1 VGHLIGFEGEKA
13 KTFDMVIQLGAILAI
28 VLLYR
33 NRLSSLFNI
42 KPIINKENKFNAIHI
57 ILGVMPA
64 IIVGFILHDM
74 IKTFLFTPITVLL
87 GLVFGAILMIF
98 AEVKKRN
105 PITHSL
111 DEMTYQ
117 QALIIGLFQCLAY
130 ILVSHVQDQQ
140 FQEDC

>member
-57 ILGVMPA
+57 ILGVMSGFYFTRYDKDLFIHA
-64 IIVGFILHDM
+64 YYSIVG
-74 IKTFLFTPITVLL
+74 
-87 GLVFGAILMIF
+87 
-98 AEVKKRN
+98 
-105 PITHSL
+105 
-111 DEMTYQ
+111 
-117 QALIIGLFQCLAY
+117 IGIWCNFNDFRR
-130 ILVSHVQDQQ
+130 S
-140 FQEDC
+140 